1 MTDRLRRGALPR
13 ETAAPVDP
21 GRVGIVHLGIGAFH
35 RAHQAVYTERAMAA
49 ADDPTWGIL
58 GVTQR
63 SAAVRDQ
70 LRPQGGVYGVLTAG
84 AVAPSGTGRDAGAP
98 GLAVGEDLRL
108 DLVGA
113 VVDVAYPAEETGRV
127 LATLAAPTTHVVT
140 LTITEKGY
148 AQLPGG
154 GLDVERVRPD
164 LDVLAAEGAVL
175 SSRVEDPPVV
185 PASSAIGLLVR
196 GLAARHR
203 AGGAPITVLTCDNMV
218 ENGRVLER
226 LVRQA
231 VDVALPGAEG
241 DDLRAYLDSRVTF
254 PCSMVDRIV
263 PATTPG
269 QRDAVER
276 ALGLRD
282 EGLVVGE
289 PFSQWV
295 IEDRFAGPRP
305 AWELAGATFTSDVAP
320 YEQAKLRLL
329 NGTHSLVAYA
339 GALAGHATIAEAVSD
354 PRIAA
359 RARTY
364 LFEDAL
370 PTLAPPDGT
379 DLRAYGEEILRR
391 FANPHTGHTTIQ
403 VAMDGTQK
411 IPFRWGGVL
420 ADSLAAGRV
429 PAGLAFGLASWAR
442 FVVRRTLAAAGQG
455 ADVPGGSCDGVDDP
469 RAAELAEVVGGSDM
483 ATGPGGADEAVRRL
497 IALPGLLP
505 ATSDALLAAV
515 QEAVPV

>member
-1 MTDRLRRGALPR
+1 MTDRLRRDALP
-13 ETAAPVDP
+13 EGVAAPVNP
-21 GRVGIVHLGIGAFH
+21 ERVGIVHLGIGAFH
-35 RAHQAVYTERAMAA
+35 RAHQAVYTERAMSATG
-49 ADDPTWGIL
+49 DLGWGIL

-63 SAAVRDQ
+63 SATVRDQ

-84 AVAPSGTGRDAGAP
+84 ATASSH
-98 GLAVGEDLRL
+98 GLVVGDDLRL

-113 VVDVAYPAEETGRV
+113 VVDVAYPAEETARV
-127 LATLAAPTTHVVT
+127 LAAVAAPTTHVVT

-148 AQLPGG
+148 ARLPGG
-154 GLDVERVRPD
+154 GLDVGRVRAD
-164 LDVLAAEGAVL
+164 LDALAAESSMPGA
-175 SSRVEDPPVV
+175 SPA

-203 AGGAPITVLTCDNMV
+203 AGDAPLTVLTCDNMV
-218 ENGRVLER
+218 DNGHVLER
-226 LVRQA
+226 LVREA
-231 VDVALPGAEG
+231 VDAALPGSEG
-241 DDLRAYLDSRVTF
+241 DDLRAYLDSRVAF
-254 PCSMVDRIV
+254 PCSMVDRIA

-276 ALGLRD
+276 ALGVRD

-289 PFSQWV
+289 PFAQWV
-295 IEDRFAGPRP
+295 VEDRFAGPRP
-305 AWELAGATFTSDVAP
+305 AWEHAGATLTSDVAP

-329 NGTHSLVAYA
+329 NGTHSLIAYA
-339 GALAGHATIAEAVSD
+339 GALAGHATIAEAVAD
-354 PRIAA
+354 PHIAGH
-359 RARTY
+359 ARTY

-370 PTLAPPDGT
+370 PTLSPPDGA

-420 ADSLAAGRV
+420 ADRLEAGRV
-429 PAGLAFGLASWAR
+429 PQGVSFALASWAR
-442 FVVRRTLAAAGQG
+442 FVHRRTLAARGQG

-469 RAAELAEVVGGSDM
+469 RAEELAALVGGSDM
-483 ATGPGGADEAVRRL
+483 ATSGAGAAGAPAPEEVRRL
-497 IALPGLLP
+497 IELPGLLP
-505 ATSDALLAAV
+505 ATNEALV
-515 QEAVPV
+515 EAVLEAAADR